1 MKKLIVSFLDF
12 QKLDLR
18 VGEVKEA
25 IFVEGSRNLIAM
37 KVDLGEDY
45 GIVEILAGIGN
56 VYKANKLISKKFI
69 FVANLES
76 KRMLGKSSNGMI
88 LAADI
93 SGKPQVI
100 PVPKKLPN
108 GSLIR

>member
-1 MKKLIVSFLDF
+1 MKKDIVSFLDF

-45 GIVEILAGIGN
+45 GKVEIMAGIGG
-56 VYKANKLISKKFI
+56 VYKPDEILGKKFI
-69 FVANLES
+69 FVANLEP
-76 KRMLGKSSNGMI
+76 KKMLDRYSNGMI
-88 LAADI
+88 LAADVD
-93 SGKPQVI
+93 GKAIII
-100 PVPKKLPN
+100 PVSNIKN
-108 GSLIR
+108 GSIVR